1 MYLITY
7 TVLLTCIHIQHVY
20 NDCDYTIL
28 VPPAPENVRAYRLSN
43 TSMFVSWDTILLT
56 VSRGFVQNYTVTYQS
71 HDKQLPL
78 DEVTVV
84 GTQNNVLIA
93 NLIPMQQ
100 YVVSVA
106 ATTSAGR
113 GDASNPTLISAIT
126 NSDDGSA
133 VPSTAESAIPSTAA
147 AVLACTTLVL
157 GVTVT
162 ILILL
167 LM

>member
-1 MYLITY
+1 MYDCVII
-7 TVLLTCIHIQHVY
+7 LT
-20 NDCDYTIL
+20 
-28 VPPAPENVRAYRLSN
+28 VPPAPENVRVYRLSS
-43 TSMFVSWDTILLT
+43 TSMFVSWDTIPLT
-56 VSRGFVQNYTVTYQS
+56 VSRGFVHNYTVTYQS
-71 HDKQLPL
+71 HDTQILN
-78 DEVTVV
+78 EVTVV

-113 GDASNPTLISAIT
+113 GDASNPTLKSVF
-126 NSDDGSA
+126 SDCGSTVPSI
-133 VPSTAESAIPSTAA
+133 VPSTAAA

-162 ILILL
+162 VLILL

>member
-1 MYLITY
+1 
-7 TVLLTCIHIQHVY
+7 
-20 NDCDYTIL
+20 
-28 VPPAPENVRAYRLSN
+28 
-43 TSMFVSWDTILLT
+43 MFVSWDTIPLT
-56 VSRGFVQNYTVTYQS
+56 ASRGFVHNYTVTYQS
-71 HDKQLPL
+71 HDTQILN
-78 DEVTVV
+78 EVTVV

-113 GDASNPTLISAIT
+113 GDASNPTLISAI
-126 NSDDGSA
+126 NDSGSTI
-133 VPSTAESAIPSTAA
+133 PSTAAA

-162 ILILL
+162 VLILL